1 MRSRVLRQIQAK
13 GKACCEVVENTEKQV
28 ERGVYMQ
35 EDAMKKAF
43 AKSKLVTEIP
53 TDAVYIGTVESK
65 RCDIAVYKTEKGF
78 IHMPVHGKEVDSHGP
93 NK

>member
-1 MRSRVLRQIQAK
+1 
-13 GKACCEVVENTEKQV
+13 
-28 ERGVYMQ
+28 MQ
-35 EDAMKKAF
+35 EYAIKRAF

-65 RCDIAVYKTEKGF
+65 RCDIAVYKTDKGY
-78 IHMPVHGKEVDSHGP
+78 IHMPVHGKEVDSHGS